1 METSQAQ
8 DWKERAKEAF
18 GRYLEALERDL
29 PEDAGVAEVETAM
42 LAHYQ
47 AMMSETMQALADSQR
62 LSPPKS
68 KGSA

>member
-1 METSQAQ
+1 METSQVH

-29 PEDAGVAEVETAM
+29 PKDAGVAEIETAM

-47 AMMSETMQALADSQR
+47 AMMSETMQALADSR
-62 LSPPKS
+62 SFSPRATKRTT
-68 KGSA
+68 